1 MSISYHQLLFIA
13 AFLFI
18 GYHAHDGV
26 DHTHLASFTCATAKD
41 GAINGFTVV
50 DGGLTT
56 NSDTTN
62 ATGATMILFGYQMSN
77 KKDLSFKI
85 FAPTSSSCLSSVNNF
100 FVSGRICQLEALK
113 TETESANCPEE
124 GGAGSGCDSRSVTCQ
139 MITKEIAESGD
150 GRVFKVNLENLTEV
164 TRLCAKWKAY
174 FTDVRQVM
182 ESGGGGD
189 SCVSARTPA
198 AGGGGFP
205 VWLIVLIVIIVIC
218 VLGAGAGVAVFMIRR
233 RSAEAE
239 GGDAPADPIGT
250 FTSKADKTDEMED
263 NTPASKDDDSPA
275 ASMGGMKMS
284 YAAMGASTAP
294 GKSMA

>member
-18 GYHAHDGV
+18 GCHAHDGV

-62 ATGATMILFGYQMSN
+62 ATGATMILFGYQTSN

-174 FTDVRQVM
+174 FNDVRQVV
-182 ESGGGGD
+182 ESGGD
-189 SCVSARTPA
+189 SCVSARTPVA
-198 AGGGGFP
+198 SGGGFP
-205 VWLIVLIVIIVIC
+205 VWLIILIVIIVIC
-218 VLGAGAGVAVFMIRR
+218 VLGAVAGVAVFMVSVLGAGVAVFMVRQ
-233 RSAEAE
+233 RSTSME
-239 GGDAPADPIGT
+239 GIQ
-250 FTSKADKTDEMED
+250 
-263 NTPASKDDDSPA
+263 
-275 ASMGGMKMS
+275 MS
-284 YAAMGASTAP
+284 YVAMGASTAP